1 MPQHQIY
8 NMALA
13 WVLLES
19 FMYIPP
25 CTGLAAAELY
35 TTHTELFQP
44 TTEVGADAEIYYM

>member
-13 WVLLES
+13 WVLLQS
-19 FMYIPP
+19 FLYIPR

-35 TTHTELFQP
+35 TTRTELFQP